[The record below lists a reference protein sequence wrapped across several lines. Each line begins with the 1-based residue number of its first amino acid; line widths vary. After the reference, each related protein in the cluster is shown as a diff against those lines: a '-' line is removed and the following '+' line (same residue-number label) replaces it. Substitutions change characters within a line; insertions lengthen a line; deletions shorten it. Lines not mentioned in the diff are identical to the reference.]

1 MKELNILS
9 RTEVGSNLYLGDSED
24 KSDAKIFCVPALKLQ
39 LHTSSSNWCQ
49 GSHNKLKGTMIRVL
63 VENNFDRDNVCH
75 MAIKVFRS
83 TFTTA
88 MCKCTIITL
97 LDDSN
102 LNAFQTFWPRL
113 NIFRLVDV
121 PKIIDDVI
129 FVQQTREC
137 RFQTVYEQCACHVTS
152 DLLLP
157 LPYQLPVVLVKW
169 KIYENYI

>member
-9 RTEVGSNLYLGDSED
+9 RTEVGPNLYLRDSED
-24 KSDAKIFCVPALKLQ
+24 ESDAKIFRVPALKLASNQ

-63 VENNFDRDNVCH
+63 VENNFDHDNFCH

-113 NIFRLVDV
+113 NILHLVDV

-129 FVQQTREC
+129 FVQKTREC
-137 RFQTVYEQCACHVTS
+137 HFQTFHSTNKFTNSAHAMWLPTCCCLCHINFRWF
-152 DLLLP
+152 L
-157 LPYQLPVVLVKW
+157 
-169 KIYENYI
+169 